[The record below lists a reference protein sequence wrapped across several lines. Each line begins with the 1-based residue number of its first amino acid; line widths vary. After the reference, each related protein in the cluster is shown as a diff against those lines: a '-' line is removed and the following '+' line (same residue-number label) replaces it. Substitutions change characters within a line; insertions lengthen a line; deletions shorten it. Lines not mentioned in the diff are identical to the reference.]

1 MTTKPPNRKGKEPR
15 LLSIKR
21 RRANW
26 QTPRHKPLPRQLERP
41 LQDRGNA
48 HLGLD
53 IDTGQLIC
61 LRPRVITRTVT
72 RGMAGPSATPPAC
85 RSRDAPPA
93 ERLQA
98 AHALTFVRPQVEQT
112 VVGRSRQVD
121 FIERDAGSMQKH
133 RTADPAQASADRPI
147 HLDGIVPCRQIA
159 IPHVSPH
166 GVAVERASNAGA
178 LRWIG

>member
-1 MTTKPPNRKGKEPR
+1 MTTKPPNQKGRELR

-41 LQDRGNA
+41 LQDRENA

-53 IDTGQLIC
+53 IGTGQLIC

-93 ERLQA
+93 GRLQA
-98 AHALTFVRPQVEQT
+98 AHAVTFIRPQVELTMIGRGRLHACAQT
-112 VVGRSRQVD
+112 EDAKADWGEFGGLPSQQRSVQHQAALASSSVFGWSSWRYV
-121 FIERDAGSMQKH
+121 
-133 RTADPAQASADRPI
+133 TARCA
-147 HLDGIVPCRQIA
+147 
-159 IPHVSPH
+159 
-166 GVAVERASNAGA
+166 
-178 LRWIG
+178 